1 MTKAEQKQK
10 ISEFITRGEEIGKRE
25 KLSLPEFHK

>member
-10 ISEFITRGEEIGKRE
+10 ISEFITRGEDIDKRE
-25 KLSLPEFHK
+25 KTEFA